1 MMDAFSATAGG
12 EPLRHDAAREK
23 EQGYACGYAT
33 CTLEG
38 NGLPPFP
45 LHPKPGARS
54 ASGGWHD

>member
-1 MMDAFSATAGG
+1 MMDAFSATASG

-38 NGLPPFP
+38 NGQALSPSPQARRAERVRWLP
-45 LHPKPGARS
+45 
-54 ASGGWHD
+54 